1 MPLACGALLVMALL
15 VAPVQ
20 ASRPNLAPLAKVHTL
35 QPIEVQ
41 RTVTLARGETLASA
55 LREAGWPKETIQT
68 LVKASPLAKQ
78 PVANRT
84 ALTLRYTEQAPYTPH
99 TATLTFRPKPTEELT
114 LSLLADGRVASSLA
128 NKPLRSLQATAVG
141 TITESLWQ
149 DATAA
154 GLPSQLVK
162 PFMDLF
168 AWDLDYTRDLHPG
181 DRFQI
186 LFEETQNDQ
195 GERVKTGRI
204 LAAAFTV
211 NGETR
216 HAFWFNGEYLD
227 EKGTSKRKL
236 LLRTPLEVFR
246 ISSGFGRREHPVLG
260 YTRMHRGTDFAA
272 PSGTPIKASG
282 NGTVKE
288 AGVRGGY
295 GNFLHIQHNATYS
308 TAYGHILRFAKGIR
322 PGSKVKQGQIVA
334 YVGSTGVST
343 GPHLHYE
350 VRKHGQQ
357 INPMSADLPTS
368 NPLSKTQLAQFKR
381 FVTDTRTAWARA
393 AGNRQLASR

>member
-1 MPLACGALLVMALL
+1 MALL

-20 ASRPNLAPLAKVHTL
+20 ASRPSMPPPAKAHTL

-41 RTVTLARGETLASA
+41 RTVILARGETLASA

-78 PVANRT
+78 PVANRA

-99 TATLTFRPKPTEELT
+99 TATLTFRTKPTEELT

-128 NKPLRSLQATAVG
+128 NKPLRSLKATAVG

-381 FVTDTRTAWARA
+381 FVADTRTAWARA